1 MLAERFR
8 RRGNTADVEE
18 AIGAYDVSTFLL
30 MTRFY
35 ALWRKD
41 GLHPPEALR
50 QAQCWLR
57 DASPQRLIAHLD
69 EQVGSGSDPTA
80 LKLRARL
87 RAMPRTST
95 PFASPLYW
103 AAFAYW
109 GS

>member
-57 DASPQRLIAHLD
+57 DAVRS
-69 EQVGSGSDPTA
+69 V
-80 LKLRARL
+80 
-87 RAMPRTST
+87 
-95 PFASPLYW
+95 
-103 AAFAYW
+103 
-109 GS
+109 